1 MSDPRVSYRIELHG
15 ANITA
20 EVLARIVDGI
30 TTIALTAMAKTHLR
44 GGSVV
49 VGPIPEDVVPLP
61 VPSTMP
67 LPTAE
72 TP

>member
-15 ANITA
+15 ADITA

-30 TTIALTAMAKTHLR
+30 TTIDLPAPMPPSSAAF
-44 GGSVV
+44 
-49 VGPIPEDVVPLP
+49 EDVVSLP
-61 VPSTMP
+61 VLSPLP